1 MNAVKY
7 ALAVAVMALSATV
20 SAQVVFVPDFPVK
33 KPADTQTATADAP
46 AAACPPSGLFE
57 SKGKGRRHPSAS
69 RPSPSGATR
78 P

>member
-33 KPADTQTATADAP
+33 NQQTLKRQRLMLLRLHHIKKRNL
-46 AAACPPSGLFE
+46 C
-57 SKGKGRRHPSAS
+57 
-69 RPSPSGATR
+69 
-78 P
+78 

>member
-20 SAQVVFVPDFPVK
+20 FAQVVFVPDFPVK

-46 AAACPPSGLFE
+46 AAAPHQE
-57 SKGKGRRHPSAS
+57 A
-69 RPSPSGATR
+69 
-78 P
+78 

>member
-33 KPADTQTATADAP
+33 KPADTQTATATADAP
-46 AAACPPSGLFE
+46 AAAPHQE
-57 SKGKGRRHPSAS
+57 A
-69 RPSPSGATR
+69 
-78 P
+78 

>member
-33 KPADTQTATADAP
+33 KT
-46 AAACPPSGLFE
+46 
-57 SKGKGRRHPSAS
+57 S
-69 RPSPSGATR
+69 RYSNGNG
-78 P
+78 